1 MNVGTALCRSTEW
14 GSCCVA
20 IFDLKMVQDVFGM
33 AMVRNH
39 VPSLFFLC
47 RLSWLC
53 AGSACGA
60 EGFSFWNGT
69 RAASGT
75 FRLRTLKKV
84 RIGEVAHKK
93 GGLALDCA
101 DPAEGHFMLTVE
113 LLKRRQG

>member
-1 MNVGTALCRSTEW
+1 MSPASFFYAAC
-14 GSCCVA
+14 
-20 IFDLKMVQDVFGM
+20 FG
-33 AMVRNH
+33 
-39 VPSLFFLC
+39 
-47 RLSWLC
+47 C
-53 AGSACGA
+53 AVGSACGA

-84 RIGEVAHKK
+84 CIGEVAHKK

-113 LLKRRQG
+113 LLKRHQALMD

>member
-1 MNVGTALCRSTEW
+1 MVG
-14 GSCCVA
+14 
-20 IFDLKMVQDVFGM
+20 
-33 AMVRNH
+33 NH

-47 RLSWLC
+47 CLSWLC

-84 RIGEVAHKK
+84 CIGEVAHKK

-113 LLKRRQG
+113 LLKRHQALMD